1 DEKKVRSLLREID
14 RRTSVTARTL
24 RGTDR
29 EQAGRAVCSVVG
41 RALDPR
47 SALTQQRSAIALRRV
62 VTDRQQLQQLDY
74 WIARIVV
81 KALTG
86 RRDAR
91 AFREIPYR
99 KLRRE
104 WGLPSLVAA
113 RNRRPK
119 RARA

>member
-1 DEKKVRSLLREID
+1 MARILRSDIRWADLNPLK
-14 RRTSVTARTL
+14 
-24 RGTDR
+24 GR

-62 VTDRQQLQQLDY
+62 VTDRRQLRQLDY

-91 AFREIPYR
+91 GFREVPYR

-104 WGLPSLVAA
+104 WGLVSLVAA
-113 RNRRPK
+113 RNRRP